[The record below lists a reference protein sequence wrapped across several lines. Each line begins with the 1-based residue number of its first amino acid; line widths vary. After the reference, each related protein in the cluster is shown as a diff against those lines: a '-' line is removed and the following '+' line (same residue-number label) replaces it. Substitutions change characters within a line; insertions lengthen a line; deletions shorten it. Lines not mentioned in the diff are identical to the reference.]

1 MVIAS
6 DDNGQDSSGSGDSGS
21 SEDGSAGGIF
31 KNILYLCLF
40 FFFWSNLR
48 GEPRGGWF
56 LAPKE
61 VQISGILGIKSP
73 NFKRE
78 PWRTRMAIL
87 NKKKCQSCILSTIR
101 MHVSYAIF
109 VALLR
114 DQMAKTWKTMFQG
127 KRKDKTYLLKR
138 TIIYVLVFGTGILVL
153 GRNLTSNGRN
163 VYTIYIFA
171 KKKILPFHFYFLSNI
186 TR

>member
-78 PWRTRMAIL
+78 PWRTRIAIL
-87 NKKKCQSCILSTIR
+87 NKKKMSIL
-101 MHVSYAIF
+101 YP
-109 VALLR
+109 LY
-114 DQMAKTWKTMFQG
+114 D
-127 KRKDKTYLLKR
+127 
-138 TIIYVLVFGTGILVL
+138 
-153 GRNLTSNGRN
+153 
-163 VYTIYIFA
+163 
-171 KKKILPFHFYFLSNI
+171 
-186 TR
+186 